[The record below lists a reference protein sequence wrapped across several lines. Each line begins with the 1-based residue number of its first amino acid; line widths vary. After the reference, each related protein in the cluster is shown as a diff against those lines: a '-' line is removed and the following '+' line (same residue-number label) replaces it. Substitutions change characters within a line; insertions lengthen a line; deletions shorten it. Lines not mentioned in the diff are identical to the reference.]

1 MLEQRV
7 GAGGRTLSGGQ
18 SRRLAVARAL
28 AARPAV
34 LLADEPTEG
43 LDADAASELLL
54 TLRLSDPRM
63 TLVIALHDQQVA
75 QLGWEPDTTI
85 DLGQQP

>member
-1 MLEQRV
+1 
-7 GAGGRTLSGGQ
+7 
-18 SRRLAVARAL
+18 
-28 AARPAV
+28 V

-43 LDADAASELLL
+43 LHDAAASELLL

-85 DLGQQP
+85 DLEQQP